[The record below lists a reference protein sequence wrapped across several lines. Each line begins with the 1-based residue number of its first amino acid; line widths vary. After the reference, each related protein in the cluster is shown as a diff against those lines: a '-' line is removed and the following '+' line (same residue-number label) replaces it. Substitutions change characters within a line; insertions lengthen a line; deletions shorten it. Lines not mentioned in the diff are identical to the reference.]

1 MHVDRSGRRPL
12 VINLPAERTDIMTAF
27 LCLVRRH
34 QLTAFF
40 SLALGLTWLTFIP
53 FYLSNGDSIPWF
65 TFGPMVSGFIVAALS
80 GGWASVKPIL
90 ASMVKWR
97 VRPLWHLVAIGLP
110 FGAQLVS
117 ILINPLFGAAAPAWG
132 NIPAISE
139 MLPTIAL
146 FAIFSGPL
154 GEEPGWRGFAT
165 PRLLENHSALA
176 GSLILGV
183 IWAIWHFPL
192 GLVGDLSLYG
202 TINVVL
208 AGIVFTWLYQNTGSV
223 LLAFLMH
230 VTHQNSV
237 RFLGKVFV
245 GGDYVQQQW
254 IGVAI
259 WALIAVAIVA
269 FYGTESFAR
278 RPKTELAV
286 AGAA

>member
-1 MHVDRSGRRPL
+1 
-12 VINLPAERTDIMTAF
+12 MTSVPS
-27 LCLVRRH
+27 LVRRH

-40 SLALGLTWLTFIP
+40 SLALGLTWLAFIP
-53 FYLSNGDSIPWF
+53 FWLSDGDSIPWF
-65 TFGPMVSGFIVAALS
+65 TFGPMVAGFIVAALS
-80 GGWASVKPIL
+80 GGWSSVKAIL

-97 VRPLWHLVAIGLP
+97 VHPFWYLVAFGLP
-110 FGAQLVS
+110 FGTQLVS
-117 ILINPLFGAAAPAWG
+117 ILINPLFGAAAPAWS
-132 NIPAISE
+132 NVPALSE
-139 MLPTIAL
+139 MLPIIAL
-146 FAIFSGPL
+146 YAVFSGPL

-165 PRLLENHSALA
+165 PRLLASHSALA

-192 GLVGDLSLYG
+192 GLVGDLSLYS

-223 LLAFLMH
+223 LLAFIMH

-237 RFLGKVFV
+237 RFLGKAFT
-245 GGDYVQQQW
+245 GGDYGQQQW

-259 WALIAVAIVA
+259 WAIIAVAIVA
-269 FYGTESFAR
+269 YYGTESFVR
-278 RPKTELAV
+278 RPRTQLAA

>member
-1 MHVDRSGRRPL
+1 
-12 VINLPAERTDIMTAF
+12 MTSF
-27 LCLVRRH
+27 LNLVRRH

-40 SLALGLTWLTFIP
+40 SLALALTWLAFIP

-65 TFGPMVSGFIVAALS
+65 TFGPMVAGFIVAARA
-80 GGWASVKPIL
+80 GGWASVKAIL

-97 VRPLWHLVAIGLP
+97 VHPFWYLVAFGLP
-110 FGAQLVS
+110 FGAQLAS
-117 ILINPLFGAAAPAWG
+117 ILINLQFGAATPAWG
-132 NIPAISE
+132 NIPAFSQI
-139 MLPTIAL
+139 LPIIAL
-146 FAIFSGPL
+146 YAVFSGPL

-165 PRLLENHSALA
+165 PRLLAGHSALA

-208 AGIVFTWLYQNTGSV
+208 AAVVFTWLYQNTGSV
-223 LLAFLMH
+223 LLAILMH

-237 RFLGKVFV
+237 RFLGKVFT
-245 GGDYVQQQW
+245 GDDYVQQQW

-259 WALIAVAIVA
+259 WAAIAIAIVA
-269 FYGTESFAR
+269 FYGSESFAR
-278 RPKTELAV
+278 RSRTEIAAASAV
-286 AGAA
+286 